1 MFSNLGVFFEK
12 STDILFQDSLKNTMD
27 NTLTK
32 LIVQS
37 FQNIIIKLNWTL
49 YLEHNSGFD

>member
-1 MFSNLGVFFEK
+1 
-12 STDILFQDSLKNTMD
+12 MD
-27 NTLTK
+27 NALTK

-37 FQNIIIKLNWTL
+37 FQNIIMKLKWTL